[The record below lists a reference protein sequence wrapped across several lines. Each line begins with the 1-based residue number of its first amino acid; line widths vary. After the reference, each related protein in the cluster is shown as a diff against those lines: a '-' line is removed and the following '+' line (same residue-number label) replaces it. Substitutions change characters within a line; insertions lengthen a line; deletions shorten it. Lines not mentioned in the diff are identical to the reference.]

1 MPQTAD
7 NPPQPP
13 DTGAPCSASTRFLRC
28 EPLNEIRTKQTAT
41 EDQNSPVLLPL
52 SRAKAGSLVI
62 VRRLTAS
69 HEVNQRL
76 REMGFSEDCQIK
88 LISLQS
94 SILCQVCNARLGL
107 NARLAESI
115 WVEPLPRRVAP

>member
-1 MPQTAD
+1 M
-7 NPPQPP
+7 
-13 DTGAPCSASTRFLRC
+13 
-28 EPLNEIRTKQTAT
+28 NEIRTTQTAA

-52 SRAKAGSLVI
+52 SRAKAGSVVI

-115 WVEPLPRRVAP
+115 WVETLPRRVAP

>member
-1 MPQTAD
+1 M
-7 NPPQPP
+7 
-13 DTGAPCSASTRFLRC
+13 
-28 EPLNEIRTKQTAT
+28 NEIRAKQAAT
-41 EDQNSPVLLPL
+41 EDQTRPVLLPL

-107 NARLAESI
+107 NVRLAESI
-115 WVEPLPRRVAP
+115 WVEPLPGRVAP